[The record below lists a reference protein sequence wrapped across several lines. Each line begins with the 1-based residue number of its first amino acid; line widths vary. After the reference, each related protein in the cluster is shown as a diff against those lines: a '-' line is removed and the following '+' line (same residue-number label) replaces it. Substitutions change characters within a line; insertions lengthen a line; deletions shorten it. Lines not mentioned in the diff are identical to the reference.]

1 MLFFP
6 SIPIWVFFLS
16 SVYQHLVRPHLLTS
30 QNVVDDDVDVSDVN
44 LVVTIDIANDGPAVT
59 IGAGYTGVT
68 AAAATIDDDV
78 DHVVDIGNVDLAVSV
93 HIPKHIKDG
102 ISID

>member
-1 MLFFP
+1 M
-6 SIPIWVFFLS
+6 VED
-16 SVYQHLVRPHLLTS
+16 
-30 QNVVDDDVDVSDVN
+30 VVDDDVDVGDVDF
-44 LVVTIDIANDGPAVT
+44 VVTIDIANDGPAVT

-78 DHVVDIGNVDLAVSV
+78 NHVVDIGYVDFAVAV
-93 HIPKHIKDG
+93 HISKEIKDG